1 MVSISQLSVLL
12 VAAMVAFAM
21 VGAAAPAGETSV
33 NPETNATD
41 DAVQTLEHGE
51 DLYFVFGAELENQ
64 SVDEFIEAQMA
75 DAPGP
80 VTDQEEIADI
90 VQYQDVEQVDFNQ
103 QGGAISIAIDGGEAT
118 AIQEAN
124 QQSANSQVGE
134 ATAENTLAASEDLVF
149 ENVGDVHIVFGN
161 GDRQEFDGWS
171 VADQA
176 DDDAVQDVSQPTEAS
191 TTQDQDVDQVNYND
205 QSIAVAISEGA
216 SEAVAYQRSTQTNQ
230 NRQQGT
236 TTLHETGDAGSD
248 GQSTEATVNQS
259 QRVSQ
264 ANQNQQGMAVAIAV
278 GEGSVATAIQITD
291 QTNFNEQLASTE
303 TISILEAMSGMNVA
317 TAAVEDNNV
326 VTTDGDGGVAHDSG
340 EPEVS
345 VTQYQNA
352 EQVNVNLQSA
362 AVAIALNQSDA
373 TAIQLAEQ
381 RNYNEQVGVASVENV
396 GDAFDPEAGAVITN
410 ETTVTVGE
418 NDGNGTSLLALDYDG
433 ESEQLTEGDQ
443 YWIAELDH
451 TQFVNQKNSNQ
462 QQTALAIAE
471 DNGSADA
478 SQITMQ
484 ENRNVQFADA
494 EQMIATPDNGSTEGE
509 SDTSDEIGGETPA
522 EGEMDNDDKTKPADG
537 KPAKDAGKDK
547 VADSDDKPAPNDTV
561 DGTGDGTTST
571 DDPDSTVTA
580 DDEADDSM
588 PGLGVGVALVAIL
601 VAALVASRNEH

>member
-1 MVSISQLSVLL
+1 MLRRSQLTILL
-12 VAAMVAFAM
+12 VAAMVVFSM
-21 VGAAAPAGETSV
+21 TGAAAPADTIDIDSESGSTAD
-33 NPETNATD
+33 T
-41 DAVQTLEHGE
+41 VQTLEHGE

-64 SVDEFIEAQMA
+64 SLDEFIETQLA
-75 DAPGP
+75 DAPDP
-80 VTDQEEIADI
+80 ITDREEIADV

-124 QQSANSQVGE
+124 QQNANSQVGE
-134 ATAENTLAASEDLVF
+134 ATAENTLATSEDLVF

-171 VADQA
+171 VADQT
-176 DDDAVQDVSQPTEAS
+176 DGDAVQDVSQPTEAS
-191 TTQDQDVDQVNYND
+191 TTQDQDVEQVNYND
-205 QSIAVAISEGA
+205 QSIAVAIAEGA
-216 SEAVAYQRSTQTNQ
+216 SEAVAYQRSTQANQ

-236 TTLHETGDAGSD
+236 TTLHETGDVGPD
-248 GQSTEATVNQS
+248 GQSTEATVEQS
-259 QRVSQ
+259 QEVVQ

-278 GEGSVATAIQITD
+278 GNGSVATAIQITD
-291 QTNFNEQLASTE
+291 QTNLNEQLASTE
-303 TISILEAMSGMNVA
+303 TVSLLEAMSGMNVA
-317 TAAVEDNNV
+317 TAAVEDNSV
-326 VTTDGDGGVAHDSG
+326 MTTDGNGGVTHDSE

-345 VTQYQNA
+345 VSQYQNT

-381 RNYNEQVGVASVENV
+381 RNYNEQVGVASVEHL
-396 GDAFDPEAGAVITN
+396 GDSFDPEAGAVITN
-410 ETTVTVGE
+410 ETTVTIGG
-418 NDGNGTSLLALDYDG
+418 NDINGSSLLSFDYDG
-433 ESEQLTEGDQ
+433 ENEQQIDGDQ
-443 YWIAELDH
+443 YWIADLEH
-451 TQFVNQKNSNQ
+451 TQFVTQENLNQ

-494 EQMIATPDNGSTEGE
+494 EPTIATPGSGDTGDE
-509 SDTSDEIGGETPA
+509 SDTGDGTNDETSPA
-522 EGEMDNDDKTKPADG
+522 DGTDGDAKKPADG
-537 KPAKDAGKDK
+537 PAKTDKSKDK
-547 VADSDDKPAPNDTV
+547 ATANNETATEPDDGSADDN
-561 DGTGDGTTST
+561 TST
-571 DDPDSTVTA
+571 DEPAMTVTG

-601 VAALVASRNEH
+601 VAALFASRSEH